1 VGREDETDRS
11 QPWSPERFRVRV
23 EREVDVL
30 RSFADSES
38 LWIATE
44 TLGTFCRGRRE
55 HDLFGDGS
63 EGWVFKITRGA
74 GFGLVPTPIDVV
86 SGMISDWFGV
96 LPAVPS
102 QYFERLLLSNQL
114 YPGLNSLE
122 GFCEWEGRFCI
133 ITSQPFIAGRN
144 ATSLEIAAFMKSRGF
159 TRLCEAT
166 WFRPDDDLAVF
177 DVGGSNLFV
186 GESGDLVPIDVIPM
200 VAAGSLLETLHRALN
215 QIRPSV

>member
-1 VGREDETDRS
+1 MPGEQQSDSVRRDLDGPPRDTVRLPRGGGEGLLVAALDVLGRILGTSGQE
-11 QPWSPERFRVRV
+11 PWSPERFRVRGELEV
-23 EREVDVL
+23 AALRAWADREALWVNPVD
-30 RSFADSES
+30 
-38 LWIATE
+38 
-44 TLGTFCRGRRE
+44 LGTFRRGRRE
-55 HDLFGDGS
+55 HDLFRRSDHLTI
-63 EGWVFKITRGA
+63 VFKITRGA

-166 WFRPDDDLAVF
+166 W
-177 DVGGSNLFV
+177 
-186 GESGDLVPIDVIPM
+186 
-200 VAAGSLLETLHRALN
+200 
-215 QIRPSV
+215 